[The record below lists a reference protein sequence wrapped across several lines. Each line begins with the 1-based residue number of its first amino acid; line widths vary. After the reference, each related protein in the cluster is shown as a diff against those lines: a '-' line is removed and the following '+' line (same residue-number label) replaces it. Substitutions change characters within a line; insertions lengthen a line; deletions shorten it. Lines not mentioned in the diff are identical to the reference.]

1 MNRRIRLR
9 SSAARLPASSGIL
22 PMPAAPSAFPG
33 AHAPGSCCRRHADA
47 MPIDRKG
54 PSQLTGARWRPQ
66 LAEAGDPGEANGDRA
81 PVWQRHRPQG
91 GEPLGLRHG
100 AGAARHPCRCSRRG
114 DVIDRHDRLGHSF
127 GAGTGREIGEF
138 IAAPPPAALS
148 AYPPQHVSRLS
159 PPLDGRQQRAQRR
172 PRRLRGGRHAR
183 VKTGVAAR
191 ATIPNPVANWAAGRI
206 AYATLRAGS
215 GRGSGEFGA

>member
-1 MNRRIRLR
+1 
-9 SSAARLPASSGIL
+9 
-22 PMPAAPSAFPG
+22 
-33 AHAPGSCCRRHADA
+33 

-54 PSQLTGARWRPQ
+54 SSQLTGTRWRPQ
-66 LAEAGDPGEANGDRA
+66 LAEAGEPGEANGNRA
-81 PVWQRHRPQG
+81 PVWQRHGPQG
-91 GEPLGLRHG
+91 GKPLELHHG
-100 AGAARHPCRCSRRG
+100 AGAARHPCRRSKRG

-127 GAGTGREIGEF
+127 GVGTGREIGEF

-148 AYPPQHVSRLS
+148 AYPPQHVCRRS
-159 PPLDGRQQRAQRR
+159 PPLGSRQQRAQRR

-183 VKTGVAAR
+183 VSAREQPAATASCQRRWKDARVKTGIAAR

-215 GRGSGEFGA
+215 GRSSRELGA